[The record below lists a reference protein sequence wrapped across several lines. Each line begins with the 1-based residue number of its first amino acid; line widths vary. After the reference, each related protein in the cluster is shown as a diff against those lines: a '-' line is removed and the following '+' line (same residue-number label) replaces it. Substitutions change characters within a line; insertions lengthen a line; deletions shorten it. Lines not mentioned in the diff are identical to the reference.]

1 MSVEALKKFAVE
13 HYEDGGHWVV
23 ETFSTDDWEWWLANS
38 NSLEAAKVSLQGHWE
53 FMVEREAD
61 CSFEY

>member
-1 MSVEALKKFAVE
+1 MSVEALKKFAYE

-23 ETFSTDDWEWWLANS
+23 ETFSTGDYELVLRSFAT
-38 NSLEAAKVSLQGHWE
+38 LEEAKADLQDHWE

-61 CSFEY
+61 CRFE